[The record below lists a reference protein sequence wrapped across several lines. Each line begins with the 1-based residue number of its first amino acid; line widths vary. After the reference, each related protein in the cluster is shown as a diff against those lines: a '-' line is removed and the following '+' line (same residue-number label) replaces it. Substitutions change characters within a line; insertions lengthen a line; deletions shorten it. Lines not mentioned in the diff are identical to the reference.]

1 MLDPARETLAGR
13 DDALM
18 ARLAARD
25 AVCFREVIDLY
36 GRRAHAIAWRMLGDA
51 SEAEDMA
58 QEAMLKLWNHAGSWI
73 AGGQGIGPWLARV
86 TTNLCLDRLRR
97 IRPLTGEDLPDR
109 VDEAPLAD
117 AQFDT
122 ARIRELTLQALHS
135 LPDNQ
140 RGAIVLTY
148 YEDCANSDAAAALGM
163 NIKAFESLLLRARR
177 ALREALAARG
187 LLDREGGT

>member
-1 MLDPARETLAGR
+1 MLDPARESLASR

-36 GRRAHAIAWRMLGDA
+36 GRKAHAIAWRMLGDA

-97 IRPLTGEDLPDR
+97 IRHSPARMCLT
-109 VDEAPLAD
+109 A
-117 AQFDT
+117 
-122 ARIRELTLQALHS
+122 LTKRRS
-135 LPDNQ
+135 P
-140 RGAIVLTY
+140 TP
-148 YEDCANSDAAAALGM
+148 NST
-163 NIKAFESLLLRARR
+163 RR
-177 ALREALAARG
+177 AFAN
-187 LLDREGGT
+187 